1 VERVMQK
8 ILIVDD
14 DVNLLVTISTRLK
27 KAGYITKIAS
37 DGLEALDALNEE
49 RCDLIILDILM
60 PHLDGSSF
68 LAILRTRDNIHDIPI
83 IVLSAKSDNEI
94 KEICKEMDV
103 KIYLVK
109 PYDPEQLLPAVE
121 SILKKST

>member
-1 VERVMQK
+1 MCVT

-68 LAILRTRDNIHDIPI
+68 LAILSRALD
-83 IVLSAKSDNEI
+83 SS
-94 KEICKEMDV
+94 
-103 KIYLVK
+103 
-109 PYDPEQLLPAVE
+109 
-121 SILKKST
+121 

>member
-1 VERVMQK
+1 MQK